1 MTNSSG
7 RICIVLATCV
17 LALVFALPAAAQTS
31 DEASVAKR
39 SRAQVAQSRTSVT
52 VFPRSGRRLHPN
64 AKRHCEAWL
73 REEHRPSGT
82 VVTPQ
87 MRCWWQ

>member
-1 MTNSSG
+1 MNSLKG
-7 RICIVLATCV
+7 LGIAVAACALTLAV
-17 LALVFALPAAAQTS
+17 AVPASAQTN
-31 DEASVAKR
+31 DETAVAKR
-39 SRAQVAQSRTSVT
+39 SRAQVAQSRTSIT
-52 VFPRSGRRLHPN
+52 VFPRSGQRLHPN